1 MGYVPAF
8 GGLCGRARVSGAAAR
23 KRVRRLTGH
32 GTAASL
38 YADRRLAETLSGSI
52 KGPKRVP
59 LSFRDEG
66 SATESTLCV
75 ALTIAAVAIGLCIYA
90 VMPSKLDLAKAQ
102 VDRWYETEI
111 PAFREVLKEAS
122 SREEVNAAW
131 TNLCGK
137 LTFINQ
143 ELPDN
148 LPEKAR
154 PAYRDYI
161 IEKYNSTFPTL
172 QEDLIERM
180 GELR

>member
-1 MGYVPAF
+1 MRPEPARRYPSVDALR
-8 GGLCGRARVSGAAAR
+8 GSWKAYWWPIAA
-23 KRVRRLTGH
+23 
-32 GTAASL
+32 
-38 YADRRLAETLSGSI
+38 LS
-52 KGPKRVP
+52 V
-59 LSFRDEG
+59 
-66 SATESTLCV
+66 
-75 ALTIAAVAIGLCIYA
+75 AAVAIGLCIYA
-90 VMPSKLDLAKAQ
+90 VTPSKLDLAKAQ

-111 PAFREVLKEAS
+111 PAFREALKEAS